1 MEATGETN
9 SVRWRQANNADLD
22 AIQEISEAIHVN
34 LFEERSIFQEKF
46 NLFPEGCLV
55 MEHIGRVAGYSLSH
69 PWRLKHIPALNQL
82 LLGLPAA
89 PDCLFIHDLAVLPRA
104 RGYGATYGLI
114 EITEKLARQRAIPY
128 LALVSVYGTYP
139 LWGRFGF
146 EVVSDDDLAEKLKTY
161 GEQARYMVWR
171 LE

>member
-1 MEATGETN
+1 M
-9 SVRWRQANNADLD
+9 
-22 AIQEISEAIHVN
+22 
-34 LFEERSIFQEKF
+34 EKF

-55 MEHIGRVAGYSLSH
+55 MEHMREGGGLLALASVAPQAH
-69 PWRLKHIPALNQL
+69 PGPQSTPA
-82 LLGLPAA
+82 PAFPPA

-114 EITEKLARQRAIPY
+114 EIIEKLARKRAIPY

-146 EVVSDDDLAEKLKTY
+146 EVVTDDALAEKLKTY
-161 GEQARYMVWR
+161 GDQARYMVWR
-171 LE
+171 LG